1 FFIIILVLFLAEV
14 AGAVVILVFKPVAD
28 DMISKL
34 GVEAVKSIK
43 KDFGSNSDV
52 TGLWNATME
61 TLRCCGVNNYT
72 DFTDSPFYREQNGSY
87 PPQCC
92 PPVVRRCTAATV
104 NNTFNTT
111 ISGCFPEISRLIGA
125 NTVGIVA
132 VALGI
137 AGFQKF
143 PSVLRSSSAFSTCE
157 EVPQCSKKFLCV
169 LNVYLD
175 VMSDGKDALKDNP
188 SQGSLK
194 ENLEDCMEALDLFLN
209 NHFRESLERLRP
221 RVQDSMYHAL
231 IYATV
236 LEMRAMMTFDHDD
249 IANAGATMK
258 RAQELV
264 TEGEDSF
271 SLRVRPQP
279 QGEGP
284 NLRVRPQPQ

>member
-1 FFIIILVLFLAEV
+1 MCVSSLSSSTMGCFRFLKVMMFIFNGLIFVAGAVLLGVGIWVKVDSGSILGLLQKVPTVSEELSVLLNVAYLLIAVGGLLVIIGFLGCWGAAQESRCMLLLFFIIILVLFLAEV

-137 AGFQKF
+137 AGFQMF
-143 PSVLRSSSAFSTCE
+143 
-157 EVPQCSKKFLCV
+157 
-169 LNVYLD
+169 
-175 VMSDGKDALKDNP
+175 
-188 SQGSLK
+188 
-194 ENLEDCMEALDLFLN
+194 
-209 NHFRESLERLRP
+209 
-221 RVQDSMYHAL
+221 
-231 IYATV
+231 
-236 LEMRAMMTFDHDD
+236 AMMVSMLLYCQLGSTK
-249 IANAGATMK
+249 G
-258 RAQELV
+258 
-264 TEGEDSF
+264 
-271 SLRVRPQP
+271 
-279 QGEGP
+279 
-284 NLRVRPQPQ
+284 